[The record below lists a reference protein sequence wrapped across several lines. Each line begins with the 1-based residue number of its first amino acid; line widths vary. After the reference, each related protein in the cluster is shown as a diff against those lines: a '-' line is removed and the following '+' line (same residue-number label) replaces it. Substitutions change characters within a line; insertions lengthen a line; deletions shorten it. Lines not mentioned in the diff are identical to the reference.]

1 MEEYKGMF
9 YGETIGLKYY
19 EGGAHFKYKDLYK
32 ELQKL
37 SKINSVKEDNYKRFF
52 TLGNRCYTE
61 NNNEDMENNG
71 RSLSYNYNK
80 QSRNNKEVKYSQT
93 HKQQEGKCNCEN
105 EHMKNNN
112 NNLLCLNKD
121 NVEENNNNNNGKIN
135 DINCQQDDMCRKD
148 MLIDKHNQKL
158 LIKKLLN
165 RHKRNKKCKSIN
177 KIKSTSNSIINNI
190 SITSSNANHN
200 INKTQ
205 KSLIIHNSNN
215 SNSNSKYTRNKPM
228 FNLIRAVNN
237 TKNGTNTIN
246 TINSYIN
253 NSFQLKYPSKIS
265 KLIKTNKSANKIN
278 MSNTKQTPTKHK
290 IIYIPY
296 NNRINVSKEKS
307 VNYNSNSNN
316 NNNNTSIYV
325 KTNTLYTPHKHNT
338 KTCNKIKMNIFTL
351 NMRKHAL
358 SNSNKKVNKSIAFCS
373 NKPLTK
379 TKLNIDLNNSLG
391 VINMATAET
400 TKNKNSTINNN
411 NNISTCLSSMNYNQR
426 GLSSN
431 NGSEISKS
439 RNKRKV
445 IHDIINHNNNNNINN
460 TVNVNITSNIKT
472 KTIND
477 LFHNTNQTIHKS
489 VFPISKFSPK
499 RKLNT
504 SSSSNTKAFIH
515 TKPKI
520 KKIININNNNNNT
533 SINTITIMK
542 RK

>member
-9 YGETIGLKYY
+9 YGETIGLRYY

-37 SKINSVKEDNYKRFF
+37 TRINSVKEDNYKRFF

-61 NNNEDMENNG
+61 NNNEDMDNNG

-80 QSRNNKEVKYSQT
+80 QSRNNNKEVKYSQT
-93 HKQQEGKCNCEN
+93 HKQQEGKCNCED
-105 EHMKNNN
+105 EHMKDNN

-121 NVEENNNNNNGKIN
+121 NVEENNNNNNVKIN
-135 DINCQQDDMCRKD
+135 DMNCQQDDMCKKD

-190 SITSSNANHN
+190 SITSINANHN

-205 KSLIIHNSNN
+205 KSLIIHNLN
-215 SNSNSKYTRNKPM
+215 NSNSKYTRNKPM
-228 FNLIRAVNN
+228 FNLIRAANN

-316 NNNNTSIYV
+316 NNTSTYA

-358 SNSNKKVNKSIAFCS
+358 SNSNKKVNKSITFCS

-411 NNISTCLSSMNYNQR
+411 NNISTCVSSMNYNQR

-445 IHDIINHNNNNNINN
+445 IHDIINHNNNNNIND

-477 LFHNTNQTIHKS
+477 LFHNTNQTVHKS

-520 KKIININNNNNNT
+520 KKIININNNNNNNN